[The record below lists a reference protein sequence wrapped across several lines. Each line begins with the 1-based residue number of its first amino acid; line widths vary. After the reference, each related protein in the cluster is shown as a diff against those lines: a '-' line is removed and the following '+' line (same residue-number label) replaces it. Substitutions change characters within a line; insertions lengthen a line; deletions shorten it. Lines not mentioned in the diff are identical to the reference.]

1 MTDGTPQQDYKGG
14 LGSSLVESLRQQ
26 MEQGTFKAG
35 DRLPTESSLANSYD
49 VSRSVVRE
57 ALSQLQAQGYISR
70 RRGSGTYVNELPVKS
85 TSITPELV
93 NTTTDALEML
103 ELRICLEPEYAAV
116 AALKRTP
123 EQLEQILKENQLF
136 LDALSRGESNTSHDR
151 HFHLLIAEAT
161 GNKYFK
167 NVMLYLGEAMIPRQ
181 RINNFALPEHMQSS
195 LLLRLQQEHLD
206 ICRAIERQ
214 DAQAAKAAMQMHLIN
229 SRVRLRHLLDCEN
242 DSPLR

>member
-1 MTDGTPQQDYKGG
+1 MTDGTPHHDNNAG
-14 LGSSLVESLRQQ
+14 LGSNLVESLRQQ

-35 DRLPTESSLANSYD
+35 DRLPTESSLANSHQ

-70 RRGSGTYVNELPVKS
+70 RRGSGTYVNELPTKG
-85 TSITPELV
+85 TGITPELV
-93 NTTTDALEML
+93 KTTTDALEML

-123 EQLEQILKENQLF
+123 EQLQQIISENQLF
-136 LDALSRGESNTSHDR
+136 LDALDRGESNTTHDR
-151 HFHLLIAEAT
+151 RFHLLIAEAT

-167 NVMLYLGEAMIPRQ
+167 DVMLYLGEAMIPRQ
-181 RINNFALPEHMQSS
+181 RLNNFALPEPMQSS
-195 LLLRLQQEHLD
+195 LLLRLQQEHMD
-206 ICRAIERQ
+206 ICKAIERQ

-229 SRVRLRHLLDCEN
+229 SRVRLRYLLDYEN